1 MAGLI
6 KREDIDEVRT
16 RTDLKEVVDAY
27 VTLKSAGIGS
37 FKGLCPFHDERS
49 PSFHVRPQMGYF
61 HCFGCQESGDVIS
74 FIQKMDHIPF
84 SEAVEKLAGRIGYEL
99 HYEDG
104 GTGPRREEI
113 GRRQRLLDAHKIAG
127 EFFRAQ
133 LLTPAAA
140 AGRAFLAE
148 RGFERSAADHFG
160 VGFAPQG
167 WDSLLKHLSGKG
179 FTQDELKLTGMFSEG
194 QRGIYDR
201 FRGRLIWP
209 IRDIAGDTVGFGA
222 RKLFDDDQGPK
233 YLNTPETQLY
243 KKSQVLYGIDLAKRN
258 IASKRQLVVVEGYTD
273 VMACHLAGVDTAVAT
288 CGTAFGAD
296 HIKVAR
302 RLLSDDGTGGEVVF
316 TFDGDAAGQKA
327 ALKAFDED
335 QRFTAQTFV
344 AVEPTGADPCELRQ
358 RRGDEAVHSLIRSR
372 RPLFE
377 FAIRST
383 LAKFDLSTVEGR
395 VNGLRASAPVVAAI
409 RDGSTRMGYS
419 QELAG
424 WLGIAD
430 PDEVLRAV
438 KLADKRA
445 HAAPAQHG
453 AGTGSRQ
460 FASQTSPSRA
470 PYDGGQAAS
479 QRGTGN
485 GPSPQGAH
493 FRGASPQGGSRQGES
508 RQGGPW
514 QGARPQG
521 GGAGPAHGRR
531 PGQSDGQR
539 AEPTAEQPA
548 EPRFPRPDPRDP
560 QARMEREALEV
571 VLQHPGLLTAGN
583 WQHFAATEFQV
594 AAYGAVHSG
603 IAAAGE
609 ALTASS
615 QWLEAVRENV
625 PEELGNLVAEL
636 AMSPLP
642 TKADESLERYCRAM
656 LRRLFEGQITRLK
669 QERLGA
675 LQRMDPAVDPEGYQL
690 LQRELM
696 ELEMARRALRGD

>member
-6 KREDIDEVRT
+6 RREDIDEVRT

-84 SEAVEKLAGRIGYEL
+84 SEAVEKLAGRIGFEL

-104 GTGPRREEI
+104 GSGPRREDV

-127 EFFRAQ
+127 EFFREQ
-133 LLTPAAA
+133 LLSPAAA
-140 AGRAFLAE
+140 AGRKFLAE
-148 RGFERSAADHFG
+148 RGFERSAADRFG

-167 WDSLLKHLSGKG
+167 WDGLLKHLSNKG
-179 FTQDELKLTGMFSEG
+179 FTQEELKLTGMFSESSGGGG
-194 QRGIYDR
+194 QSRIYDR
-201 FRGRLIWP
+201 FRGRLVWP

-222 RKLFDDDQGPK
+222 RKLFDEDQGPK
-233 YLNTPETQLY
+233 YLNTPETVLY

-335 QRFTAQTFV
+335 QRFVAQTFV
-344 AVEPTGADPCELRQ
+344 AVEPSGADPCELRQ

-438 KLADKRA
+438 KAAERRSHA
-445 HAAPAQHG
+445 HQGAPGPAAP
-453 AGTGSRQ
+453 
-460 FASQTSPSRA
+460 
-470 PYDGGQAAS
+470 
-479 QRGTGN
+479 
-485 GPSPQGAH
+485 GPGRPQGAP
-493 FRGASPQGGSRQGES
+493 G
-508 RQGGPW
+508 
-514 QGARPQG
+514 QGAA
-521 GGAGPAHGRR
+521 AGVGPDPAV
-531 PGQSDGQR
+531 P
-539 AEPTAEQPA
+539 AQP
-548 EPRFPRPDPRDP
+548 EFSRPDPRDP

-571 VLQHPGLLTAGN
+571 VLQHPGLLSAGN
-583 WQHFAATEFQV
+583 WQHFQATDFGV
-594 AAYGAVHSG
+594 AAYQAIQRG

-609 ALTASS
+609 SQAASS

-625 PEELGNLVAEL
+625 PAALSGLVAEL
-636 AMSPLP
+636 ALSPLP
-642 TKADESLERYCRAM
+642 ATKEETLHRYCRDI
-656 LRRLFEGQITRLK
+656 LRRLFEMQITRLK

-675 LQRMDPAVDPEGYQL
+675 LQRMDPALDPEGYRL

-696 ELEMARRALRGD
+696 ELEAARRQLRGD

>member
-1 MAGLI
+1 VAGLI

-74 FIQKMDHIPF
+74 FIQKMDHISF

-104 GTGPRREEI
+104 GTGPRREEV

-127 EFFRAQ
+127 EFFREQ
-133 LLTPAAA
+133 LLTPPAA
-140 AGRAFLAE
+140 AGRAFLQE
-148 RGFERSAADHFG
+148 RGFDRSAAEHFG

-167 WDSLLKHLSGKG
+167 WDALLKHLSGKG
-179 FTQDELKLTGMFSEG
+179 FTQEELKLTGMFSEG

-201 FRGRLIWP
+201 FRGRLMWP

-222 RKLFDDDQGPK
+222 RKLFEDDQGPK
-233 YLNTPETQLY
+233 YLNTPETTLY

-288 CGTAFGAD
+288 CGTAFGAE

-335 QRFTAQTFV
+335 QRFTAQTYV

-395 VNGLRASAPVVAAI
+395 VSGLRASAPVVAAI

-430 PDEVLRAV
+430 PNEVLRAV
-438 KLADKRA
+438 KGAERRA
-445 HAAPAQHG
+445 HTHPAPTRGPAAPHDAGRPG
-453 AGTGSRQ
+453 AAGS
-460 FASQTSPSRA
+460 A
-470 PYDGGQAAS
+470 PAAVA
-479 QRGTGN
+479 G
-485 GPSPQGAH
+485 
-493 FRGASPQGGSRQGES
+493 QGGYSQAGS
-508 RQGGPW
+508 GQGGPGHAGPAQGSHW
-514 QGARPQG
+514 QGSPAQG
-521 GGAGPAHGRR
+521 GGALGGGAGVVL
-531 PGQSDGQR
+531 
-539 AEPTAEQPA
+539 AEPQEASQP
-548 EPRFPRPDPRDP
+548 EFVRPDPRDP
-560 QARMEREALEV
+560 QGRMEREALEV

-583 WQHFAATEFQV
+583 WQHFAATEFV
-594 AAYGAVHSG
+594 VPAYKAVQQG

-609 ALTASS
+609 SLAASS
-615 QWLEAVRENV
+615 QWLEAVREHV
-625 PEELGNLVAEL
+625 PPVLASLVAEL
-636 AMSPLP
+636 ALSPLP
-642 TKADESLERYCRAM
+642 ATREETLIRYCRDI
-656 LRRLFEGQITRLK
+656 LRRLFEMQITRLK
-669 QERLGA
+669 EERLGA

-696 ELEMARRALRGD
+696 ELETARRALRSDS

>member
-84 SEAVEKLAGRIGYEL
+84 SEAVEKLAGRIGFEL

-140 AGRAFLAE
+140 AGRAFLQE
-148 RGFERSAADHFG
+148 RGFERSAADRFG

-167 WDSLLKHLSGKG
+167 WDALLKHLTGKG
-179 FTQDELKLTGMFSEG
+179 FTQEELKLTGMFSERSAAGG
-194 QRGIYDR
+194 QTRIYDR
-201 FRGRLIWP
+201 FRGRLMWP

-335 QRFTAQTFV
+335 QRFVAQTFV
-344 AVEPTGADPCELRQ
+344 AVEPSGADPCELRQ

-438 KLADKRA
+438 KGAEKRA
-445 HAAPAQHG
+445 HSAPAQHG
-453 AGTGSRQ
+453 SAPGSRQ
-460 FASQTSPSRA
+460 SGSQAAPAWTS
-470 PYDGGQAAS
+470 YDGGPGAS
-479 QRGTGN
+479 QRHGGN
-485 GPSPQGAH
+485 GAPSRGAGPQGPFAL
-493 FRGASPQGGSRQGES
+493 GGQ
-508 RQGGPW
+508 
-514 QGARPQG
+514 ALG
-521 GGAGPAHGRR
+521 GGAGVVLVEGPA
-531 PGQSDGQR
+531 D
-539 AEPTAEQPA
+539 QPA
-548 EPRFPRPDPRDP
+548 QQRVPRPDPRDP

-594 AAYGAVHSG
+594 AAYRAIHSG

-609 ALTASS
+609 SLAASS
-615 QWLEAVRENV
+615 QWLEAVRANV

-675 LQRMDPAVDPEGYQL
+675 LQRMDPAVDPEGYRL

>member
-1 MAGLI
+1 VAGLI

-127 EFFRAQ
+127 EFFRGQ
-133 LLTPAAA
+133 LLTQAAA

-453 AGTGSRQ
+453 AATGSRQ
-460 FASQTSPSRA
+460 FASPASPSRA
-470 PYDGGQAAS
+470 PYGAGQAAS

-485 GPSPQGAH
+485 GPSAQGAH
-493 FRGASPQGGSRQGES
+493 VRGASPQGGSRQ
-508 RQGGPW
+508 
-514 QGARPQG
+514 
-521 GGAGPAHGRR
+521 
-531 PGQSDGQR
+531 R
-539 AEPTAEQPA
+539 AEPTTEQPA
-548 EPRFPRPDPRDP
+548 EPRFPRPDARDP

-594 AAYGAVHSG
+594 AAYGAVHAG

>member
-1 MAGLI
+1 VAGLI

-16 RTDLKEVVDAY
+16 RTDLKEIVDAY

-74 FIQKMDHIPF
+74 FIQKMDHISF

-99 HYEDG
+99 RYEDG
-104 GTGPRREEI
+104 GTGPRREDI

-127 EFFRAQ
+127 EFFREQ

-140 AGRAFLAE
+140 TGRQFLSE
-148 RGFERSAADHFG
+148 RGFDREASERFG

-167 WDSLLKHLSGKG
+167 WDALLKHLTGKG

-194 QRGIYDR
+194 NRGIYDR
-201 FRGRLIWP
+201 FRGRLMWP

-222 RKLFDDDQGPK
+222 RKLFEDDQGPK
-233 YLNTPETQLY
+233 YLNTPETTLY

-335 QRFTAQTFV
+335 QRFTAQTYV
-344 AVEPTGADPCELRQ
+344 AVEPSGADPCELRQ
-358 RRGDEAVHSLIRSR
+358 RKGDEAVHGLIRSR

-395 VNGLRASAPVVAAI
+395 VSGLRASAPVVAAI

-424 WLGIAD
+424 WLGMAD
-430 PDEVLRAV
+430 PNEVLRAV
-438 KLADKRA
+438 KNAERSLRSQPEAK
-445 HAAPAQHG
+445 G
-453 AGTGSRQ
+453 AGHGQ
-460 FASQTSPSRA
+460 PLPAVGHQQ
-470 PYDGGQAAS
+470 GG
-479 QRGTGN
+479 T
-485 GPSPQGAH
+485 QGA
-493 FRGASPQGGSRQGES
+493 PQGGS
-508 RQGGPW
+508 QGG
-514 QGARPQG
+514 
-521 GGAGPAHGRR
+521 
-531 PGQSDGQR
+531 SQR
-539 AEPTAEQPA
+539 APQHEHAQSEAMPQAQVRTPIA
-548 EPRFPRPDPRDP
+548 RPDPRDP
-560 QARMEREALEV
+560 QGRMEREALEV
-571 VLQHPGLLTAGN
+571 VLQHPGILTAGN
-583 WQHFAATEFQV
+583 WQHFAATEFV
-594 AAYGAVHSG
+594 IPAYKALQHGLG
-603 IAAAGE
+603 LAGE
-609 ALTASS
+609 SQIASS
-615 QWLEAVRENV
+615 QWLEAVRANV
-625 PEELGNLVAEL
+625 PPELESLVAEL
-636 AMSPLP
+636 ALSPLP
-642 TKADESLERYCRAM
+642 ATGEDTLTRYCRDI
-656 LRRLFEGQITRLK
+656 LNRLFELQITRLK
-669 QERLGA
+669 EERLGA
-675 LQRMDPAVDPEGYQL
+675 LQRMDPLVDPESYQL

-696 ELEMARRALRGD
+696 ELETARRQLRGDQ

>member
-1 MAGLI
+1 MI

-16 RTDLKEVVDAY
+16 RTDLKEIVDAY

-74 FIQKMDHIPF
+74 FIQKMDHISF
-84 SEAVEKLAGRIGYEL
+84 SEAVEKLAGRISYEL
-99 HYEDG
+99 RYEDG
-104 GTGPRREEI
+104 GTGPRREDV
-113 GRRQRLLDAHKIAG
+113 GKRQRLLDAHKIAG

-133 LLTPAAA
+133 LLTPGAA
-140 AGRAFLAE
+140 AGRQFLDE
-148 RGFERSAADHFG
+148 RGFDREAAERFG

-167 WDSLLKHLSGKG
+167 WDALLKHLTGKG
-179 FTQDELKLTGMFSEG
+179 FTQEELKMTGMFSEG

-222 RKLFDDDQGPK
+222 RKLFEDDQGPK
-233 YLNTPETQLY
+233 YLNTPETSLY
-243 KKSQVLYGIDLAKRN
+243 KKSQVLYGIDLAKKS

-358 RRGDEAVHSLIRSR
+358 RKGDEAVHALIRSR

-377 FAIRST
+377 FAIRTT

-395 VNGLRASAPVVAAI
+395 VSGLRASAPVVAAI

-424 WLGIAD
+424 WLGMAD
-430 PDEVLRAV
+430 PNEVLRAV
-438 KLADKRA
+438 KGAERRA
-445 HAAPAQHG
+445 HSQPGTQGSGQGNARSDVVRHQQAPAATTEVEQ
-453 AGTGSRQ
+453 
-460 FASQTSPSRA
+460 A
-470 PYDGGQAAS
+470 P
-479 QRGTGN
+479 
-485 GPSPQGAH
+485 
-493 FRGASPQGGSRQGES
+493 
-508 RQGGPW
+508 
-514 QGARPQG
+514 
-521 GGAGPAHGRR
+521 
-531 PGQSDGQR
+531 
-539 AEPTAEQPA
+539 PTMS
-548 EPRFPRPDPRDP
+548 RPDPRDP
-560 QARMEREALEV
+560 QGRMEREALEV
-571 VLQHPGLLTAGN
+571 VLQHPGFLSAGN
-583 WQHFAATEFQV
+583 WQHFAATEFV
-594 AAYGAVHSG
+594 VPAYKAVQQG
-603 IAAAGE
+603 IYLAGE
-609 ALTASS
+609 SQVASS
-615 QWLEAVRENV
+615 QWLEAVREHV
-625 PEELGNLVAEL
+625 PPELGSLVAEL
-636 AMSPLP
+636 ALSPLP
-642 TKADESLERYCRAM
+642 ATREETLTRYCRDI
-656 LRRLFEGQITRLK
+656 LRRLFELQITRLK
-669 QERLGA
+669 EERLGA
-675 LQRMDPAVDPEGYQL
+675 LQRMDPAVDPESYNL

-696 ELEMARRALRGD
+696 ELETARRQLRGDG

>member
-6 KREDIDEVRT
+6 KREDIEHVRT
-16 RTDLKEVVDAY
+16 STDLKEIVDAY

-74 FIQKMDHIPF
+74 FIQKMDHISF

-104 GTGPRREEI
+104 GTGPRREEV

-127 EFFRAQ
+127 EFFREQ

-140 AGRAFLAE
+140 TARDFLAE

-160 VGFAPQG
+160 VGFSLQG

-179 FTQDELKLTGMFSEG
+179 FTQEELKLTGMFSESASG
-194 QRGIYDR
+194 GGGSRIYDR
-201 FRGRLIWP
+201 FRGRLMWP
-209 IRDIAGDTVGFGA
+209 IRDIAGDTIGFGA

-243 KKSQVLYGIDLAKRN
+243 KKSQVLYGIDVAKRN

-288 CGTAFGAD
+288 CGTAFGAE

-335 QRFTAQTFV
+335 QRFVAQTFV
-344 AVEPTGADPCELRQ
+344 AVEPSGADPCELRQ
-358 RRGDEAVHSLIRSR
+358 QRGDEAVHSLIRSR

-395 VNGLRASAPVVAAI
+395 VSGLRASAPVVAAI
-409 RDGSTRMGYS
+409 RDGSTRVGYS

-430 PDEVLRAV
+430 PNEVLRAV
-438 KLADKRA
+438 KSAEKRA
-445 HAAPAQHG
+445 QSHQASPARHTSSNQAPTNHTPTGQAPTGQAPASQGPG
-453 AGTGSRQ
+453 ASTHRLE
-460 FASQTSPSRA
+460 SPS
-470 PYDGGQAAS
+470 
-479 QRGTGN
+479 
-485 GPSPQGAH
+485 
-493 FRGASPQGGSRQGES
+493 ASPGQGEP
-508 RQGGPW
+508 G
-514 QGARPQG
+514 QG
-521 GGAGPAHGRR
+521 GGYGVEL
-531 PGQSDGQR
+531 Q
-539 AEPTAEQPA
+539 EQPA
-548 EPRFPRPDPRDP
+548 EVVYARPDPRDP
-560 QARMEREALEV
+560 QGRMEREALEV
-571 VLQHPGLLTAGN
+571 VLQHPGLLTTGN
-583 WQHFAATEFQV
+583 WQHFHATEFV
-594 AAYGAVHSG
+594 IPAYSALQKG

-609 ALTASS
+609 SLVASS

-625 PEELGNLVAEL
+625 PAALMSLVAEL
-636 AMSPLP
+636 ALSPLP
-642 TKADESLERYCRAM
+642 ASKEETLNRYCRDI
-656 LRRLFEGQITRLK
+656 LRRLFEMQITRLK

-675 LQRMDPAVDPEGYQL
+675 LQRMDPALDPQGYQM

-696 ELEMARRALRGD
+696 ELETARRALRGD

>member
-6 KREDIDEVRT
+6 KREDIDEVRS
-16 RTDLKEVVDAY
+16 RTDLKEVVDSY

-84 SEAVEKLAGRIGYEL
+84 SEAVEKLAGRIGFEL

-104 GTGPRREEI
+104 GSGPRREDV

-127 EFFRAQ
+127 EFYRAQ

-140 AGRAFLAE
+140 TARQFLAE

-167 WDSLLKHLSGKG
+167 WDALLKHLSGKG
-179 FTQDELKLTGMFSEG
+179 FTQEELKLTGMFSEG

-201 FRGRLIWP
+201 FRGRLMWP

-335 QRFTAQTFV
+335 QRFVAQTFV
-344 AVEPTGADPCELRQ
+344 AVEPSGADPCELRQ

-395 VNGLRASAPVVAAI
+395 VSGLRASAPVVAAI

-430 PDEVLRAV
+430 PNEVLRAV
-438 KLADKRA
+438 KGAEKRA
-445 HAAPAQHG
+445 QHPPQAGQHGSAQHSNGHRSSGPQGTPQNAVSG
-453 AGTGSRQ
+453 AA
-460 FASQTSPSRA
+460 ASSRA
-470 PYDGGQAAS
+470 PGYDDGTHGAAAGVEPGGTAQAA
-479 QRGTGN
+479 
-485 GPSPQGAH
+485 
-493 FRGASPQGGSRQGES
+493 
-508 RQGGPW
+508 
-514 QGARPQG
+514 
-521 GGAGPAHGRR
+521 
-531 PGQSDGQR
+531 
-539 AEPTAEQPA
+539 EPD
-548 EPRFPRPDPRDP
+548 FSRPDPRDP
-560 QARMEREALEV
+560 QGRMEREALEV

-583 WQHFAATEFQV
+583 WQHFGATEFV
-594 AAYGAVHSG
+594 IPAYKAVQAG

-609 ALTASS
+609 SLVASS

-625 PEELGNLVAEL
+625 PAVLGSLVAEL
-636 AMSPLP
+636 ALSPLP
-642 TKADESLERYCRAM
+642 ATKEETLNRYCRDI
-656 LRRLFEGQITRLK
+656 LRRLFEMQITRLK

-675 LQRMDPAVDPEGYQL
+675 LQRMDPAVDPEGYQM

-696 ELEMARRALRGD
+696 ELETARRALRGD

>member
-104 GTGPRREEI
+104 GTGPRREEV

-148 RGFERSAADHFG
+148 RGFERSAADRFG

-179 FTQDELKLTGMFSEG
+179 FTQEELKLTGMFSEG

-233 YLNTPETQLY
+233 YLNTPETTLY
-243 KKSQVLYGIDLAKRN
+243 KKSQVLYGIDLAKKN

-335 QRFTAQTFV
+335 QRFIAQTYV

-395 VNGLRASAPVVAAI
+395 VSGLRASAPVVAGI
-409 RDGSTRMGYS
+409 RDGSTRIGYS

-430 PDEVLRAV
+430 PNEVLRAV
-438 KLADKRA
+438 KGAEKRA
-445 HAAPAQHG
+445 HAGAARPGAPGSPRPVAGQAPA
-453 AGTGSRQ
+453 
-460 FASQTSPSRA
+460 PRA
-470 PYDGGQAAS
+470 PYDAGPAAS
-479 QRGTGN
+479 QRQAGN
-485 GPSPQGAH
+485 GAPSRGAH
-493 FRGASPQGGSRQGES
+493 AQGQY
-508 RQGGPW
+508 
-514 QGARPQG
+514 
-521 GGAGPAHGRR
+521 AHG
-531 PGQSDGQR
+531 G
-539 AEPTAEQPA
+539 QPA
-548 EPRFPRPDPRDP
+548 AGRTGVAPAEEPAQPRFPRPDPRDP

-594 AAYGAVHSG
+594 SAYQAIHAG

-609 ALTASS
+609 SLAASS
-615 QWLEAVRENV
+615 QWLEAVRANV
-625 PEELGNLVAEL
+625 PGELGNLVAEL

-656 LRRLFEGQITRLK
+656 LRRLFEGQITKLK

-696 ELEMARRALRGD
+696 ELEMARRSLRGD

>member
-74 FIQKMDHIPF
+74 FIQKMDHISF

-104 GTGPRREEI
+104 GTGPRREEV

-127 EFFRAQ
+127 EFFREQ
-133 LLTPAAA
+133 LLTPPAA
-140 AGRAFLAE
+140 AGRAFLQE
-148 RGFERSAADHFG
+148 RGFDRSAAEHFG

-167 WDSLLKHLSGKG
+167 WDALLKHLSGKG
-179 FTQDELKLTGMFSEG
+179 FTQEELKLTGMFSEG

-201 FRGRLIWP
+201 FRGRLMWP

-222 RKLFDDDQGPK
+222 RKLFEDDQGPK
-233 YLNTPETQLY
+233 YLNTPETTLY

-288 CGTAFGAD
+288 CGTAFGAE

-335 QRFTAQTFV
+335 QRFTAQTYV

-395 VNGLRASAPVVAAI
+395 VSGLRASAPVVAAI

-430 PDEVLRAV
+430 PNEVLRAV
-438 KLADKRA
+438 KGAERRA
-445 HAAPAQHG
+445 HTHPAPTRGPAAPHDAGRPG
-453 AGTGSRQ
+453 AAGS
-460 FASQTSPSRA
+460 A
-470 PYDGGQAAS
+470 PAAVA
-479 QRGTGN
+479 G
-485 GPSPQGAH
+485 
-493 FRGASPQGGSRQGES
+493 QGGYSQAGS
-508 RQGGPW
+508 GQGGPGHAGPAQGSHW
-514 QGARPQG
+514 QGSPAQG
-521 GGAGPAHGRR
+521 GGALGGGAGVVL
-531 PGQSDGQR
+531 
-539 AEPTAEQPA
+539 AEPQEASQP
-548 EPRFPRPDPRDP
+548 EFVRPDPRDP
-560 QARMEREALEV
+560 QGRMEREALEV

-583 WQHFAATEFQV
+583 WQHFAATEFV
-594 AAYGAVHSG
+594 VPAYKAVQQG

-609 ALTASS
+609 SLAASS
-615 QWLEAVRENV
+615 QWLEAVREHV
-625 PEELGNLVAEL
+625 PPVLASLVAEL
-636 AMSPLP
+636 ALSPLP
-642 TKADESLERYCRAM
+642 ATREETLIRYCRDI
-656 LRRLFEGQITRLK
+656 LRRLFEMQITRLK
-669 QERLGA
+669 EERLGA

-696 ELEMARRALRGD
+696 ELETARRALRSDS